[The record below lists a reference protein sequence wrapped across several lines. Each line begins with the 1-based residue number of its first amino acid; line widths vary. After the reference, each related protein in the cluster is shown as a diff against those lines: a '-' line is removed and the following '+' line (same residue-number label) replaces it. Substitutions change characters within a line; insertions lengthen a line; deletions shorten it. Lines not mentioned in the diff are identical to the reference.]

1 MLILPVTL
9 CTAGA
14 AAVINFWLGLRISRL
29 RLTEKIFVGDGGDDR
44 LVRRMRA
51 QLNFAEYVPLILVL
65 LALVELAAGTSIWLW
80 GVGFALV
87 LGRILHAFGM
97 DGWGLGRRIGIALTM
112 LTMLGLAAYGIY
124 IGSQYQQTA
133 PTTVFKIGPKG

>member
-124 IGSQYQQTA
+124 IGSQYQKTA
-133 PTTVFKIGPKG
+133 PTTVFKIGPKN